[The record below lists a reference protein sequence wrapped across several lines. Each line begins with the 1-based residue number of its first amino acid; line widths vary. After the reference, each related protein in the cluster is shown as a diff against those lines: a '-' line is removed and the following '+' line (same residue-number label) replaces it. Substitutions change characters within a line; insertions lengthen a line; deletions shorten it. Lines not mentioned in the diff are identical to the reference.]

1 MTKVC
6 RSKKGIRKLVSRYD
20 EAFEIMKKNRSCGVQ
35 IKVVRVAEVSPHIS
49 RKLLKTIP

>member
-20 EAFEIMKKNRSCGVQ
+20 EAFEIMKKKGA
-35 IKVVRVAEVSPHIS
+35 VVYRL
-49 RKLLKTIP
+49 KLLE